1 MTTPTPPS
9 PVNISL
15 NSLAHVMVLR
25 VAQPLVGS
33 ERMTLSTD
41 DGRVKLE
48 IPTALFGFL
57 SHDDTAL
64 VTLSAWKV
72 VVTSTGTPASSLI
85 LPEGIA

>member
-1 MTTPTPPS
+1 MTTLTPPS

-33 ERMTLSTD
+33 ERMTLATD

-48 IPTALFGFL
+48 LPVALFGFL
-57 SHDDTAL
+57 AHDDTAL

-72 VVTSTGTPASSLI
+72 VVTPVGAPASGLI